1 VTDLTRLSA
10 ALPECYYQTILGAA
24 YLGDARELLR
34 ALPAQSVDLIV
45 TSPPFALRRKK
56 DYGNVDPSEY
66 TSWFAGFS
74 DEFWRVLK
82 NDASLVLH
90 IGGSWNE
97 GEPTRSLY
105 HLELLLYLCRE
116 AQRRFFLAQEFY
128 WFNPARLPTPAEWV
142 TVRRV
147 RVKDAVDHIWWLSK
161 SPHPRADNRK
171 VLKAY
176 SQSMKDLLKKGYV
189 AKRRPSGH
197 DISTK
202 FGNDRGGAIPPN
214 LLVIANTE
222 SNTYY
227 LRACEAAGLKPH
239 PARYPPGIPEFFIH
253 FLTEPGD
260 IVLDPFGGSNVT
272 GEVAQALRRHW
283 LCFELVER
291 YVQGSKFRFPHELG
305 GPEGIPFGK
314 PKQVALFENAPCPYS
329 QKTSS
334 SPGS

>member
-1 VTDLTRLSA
+1 VIDFAGFSA
-10 ALPECYYQTILGAA
+10 ALPKCYYQTILGAA
-24 YLGDARELLR
+24 YLGDAKELTR
-34 ALPAQSVDLIV
+34 ALPDQSVDLIM
-45 TSPPFALRRKK
+45 TSPPFALQRKK

-66 TSWFAGFS
+66 TAWFAGFS

-82 NDASLVLH
+82 NDGSLVLH

-105 HLELLLYLCRE
+105 DVELLLYLCRDAE
-116 AQRRFFLAQEFY
+116 KRFFLAQQFY

-142 TVRRV
+142 TVRRI
-147 RVKDAVDHIWWLSK
+147 RVKDAVDDIWWLSK
-161 SPHPRADNRK
+161 SPQPKADNRK

-222 SNTYY
+222 SNSYY
-227 LRACEAAGLKPH
+227 LRACGAAGLKPH
-239 PARYPPGIPEFFIH
+239 PARYPSGIPEFFVR

-260 IVLDPFGGSNVT
+260 VVLDPFGGSNVT

-283 LCFELVER
+283 LCFELVEE
-291 YVQGSKFRFPHELG
+291 YLEGSKFRFPQELG
-305 GPEGIPFGK
+305 EAGGIP
-314 PKQVALFENAPCPYS
+314 PPRPRQTALFEASECHYS
-329 QKTSS
+329 PKRNS
-334 SPGS
+334 